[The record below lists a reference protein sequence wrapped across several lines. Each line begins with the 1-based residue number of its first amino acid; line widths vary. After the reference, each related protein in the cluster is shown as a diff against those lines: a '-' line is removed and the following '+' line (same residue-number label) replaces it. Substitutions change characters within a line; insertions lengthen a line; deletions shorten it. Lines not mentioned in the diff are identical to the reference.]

1 MGAGYLIDSNAVI
14 DFFNYSLPRNG
25 INLLINIEPRISIIT
40 QIKVFSKRGL
50 EVDEVN
56 GIKEFINTTTVYVV
70 DEMIALKT
78 IDIRLKHKMKLP
90 DAIIA
95 ATAIYYDLILITRNV
110 SDFNRI
116 AGLQIINPHAV

>member
-1 MGAGYLIDSNAVI
+1 VGAGYLIDSNAVI